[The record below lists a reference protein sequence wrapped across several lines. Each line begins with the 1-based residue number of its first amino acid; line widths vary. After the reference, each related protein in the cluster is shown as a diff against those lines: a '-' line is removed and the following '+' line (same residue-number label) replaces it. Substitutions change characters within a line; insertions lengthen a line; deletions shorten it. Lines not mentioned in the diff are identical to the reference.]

1 MKNLP
6 FLVALAALS
15 VAPLTLCRDSLA
27 DTRATANG
35 FQKKEVSGKKKT
47 AKGRPT
53 QVAAAATEAPEFINF
68 LQWRSVTEF
77 IDQACNDH
85 GFDREELTSLFRR
98 AQYLE
103 GVVRLINPPPAGKAK
118 NWTAYRDRFV
128 EPRRIKAGL
137 AFWDRHEAALR
148 RAEET
153 FGVPAEIIVGIIG
166 VETIYGQTTGKFR
179 VPDVLATL
187 AFAYPETAN
196 REARMAYFR
205 DELMQTLLY
214 ARDHGID
221 PFSLSGSYAGAIGL
235 PQFMP
240 GSVRKF
246 AIDFDGD
253 QKIDLRNSAEDA
265 IGSVGNFLQQHG
277 WTAGL
282 PLVYPV
288 QVLPGQ
294 SWSELIGQGLEAK
307 FSVTQM
313 AAAGVLV
320 PESVPATLN
329 YGLIDLEDDIRP
341 IQYWLATNNFFA
353 ITRYNRSYYYAMAV
367 IELGQA
373 VARQRSAQ

>member
-1 MKNLP
+1 M
-6 FLVALAALS
+6 
-15 VAPLTLCRDSLA
+15 
-27 DTRATANG
+27 ANG
-35 FQKKEVSGKKKT
+35 FQKKEASGKKKI
-47 AKGRPT
+47 AKRRHT
-53 QVAAAATEAPEFINF
+53 QVAVAETEAAEFINF

-103 GVVRLINPPPAGKAK
+103 SVVRLINPPPAGKAK

-137 AFWDRHEAALR
+137 AFWERHEAALR
-148 RAEET
+148 RAEDA

-187 AFAYPETAN
+187 AFAYPDTPN
-196 REARMAYFR
+196 RETRMAYFR
-205 DELMQTLLY
+205 DELIQTLLY

-265 IGSVGNFLQQHG
+265 IGSVGNFLRQHG

-288 QVLPGQ
+288 QVLAGQ
-294 SWSELIGQGLEAK
+294 SWPELIGQGLEAK
-307 FSVTQM
+307 FSVPQM
-313 AAAGVLV
+313 TAAGVLV
-320 PESVPATLN
+320 SESVPSTVK
-329 YGLIDLEDDIRP
+329 YGLIDLEDDTRP
-341 IQYWLATNNFFA
+341 TQYWLATNNFFA

>member
-6 FLVALAALS
+6 FLVALATLA
-15 VAPLTLCRDSLA
+15 VASLA
-27 DTRATANG
+27 PCCHSLAGTTAMANG
-35 FQKKEVSGKKKT
+35 FQKKEASGKKKI
-47 AKGRPT
+47 AKRRHT
-53 QVAAAATEAPEFINF
+53 QVAVADTESGEFINF

-103 GVVRLINPPPAGKAK
+103 SVVRLINPPPAGKAK

-137 AFWDRHEAALR
+137 AFWERHEAALR
-148 RAEET
+148 RAEDT

-187 AFAYPETAN
+187 AFAYPETPN

-205 DELMQTLLY
+205 DELIQTLLY

-282 PLVYPV
+282 PLVSPA
-288 QVLPGQ
+288 QVLAGQ
-294 SWSELIGQGLEAK
+294 SWPELIGQGLEAK

-313 AAAGVLV
+313 TSAGVLV
-320 PESVPATLN
+320 PPSVPSTLN
-329 YGLIDLEDDIRP
+329 YGLIDLEDDTRP
-341 IQYWLATNNFFA
+341 TQYWLATNNFFA

-373 VARQRSAQ
+373 IARQRSAQ